1 MSNLT
6 IVCCLLLIAV
16 LNSNNIV
23 LTAQALATPAARR
36 KAAQKARKSSGSGGF
51 AKKPSPAITA
61 PPKHQ
66 PITNDVYYD
75 AQDDVAKRAV
85 SNLFSVCAHI
95 QDSKLYQPK
104 WADACVQ
111 QQNQSEGDGNPK
123 IGAVIANRNV
133 ARGQVLTLF
142 PIHALG
148 LRMLRQNETA
158 KDTEFVAYDQEA
170 DGEIFTDD
178 QKAGLRLKLNIP
190 LDKSQ
195 PAYSL
200 LGNRKRHVLFS
211 MFYPEKQALPG
222 WLGGRMKATSS
233 PNSESSNCVTL
244 PLPGAAPLCAVV
256 ATKDVIEG
264 KEIIQTKQPLKP
276 SVMDELK
283 ESVAKEYRRE
293 LSTLQ
298 MYIEAACETVESSVS
313 SESDSSTLQQQQ
325 QQQQL
330 GPFHQLKQQYP
341 GLKRIHPDPDIY
353 SIDNFLTDEECD
365 RLIAKSQPH
374 LVPCLVKIFTKQQL
388 GPFHQLKQQYPGL
401 KRIHPDPDIYS
412 IDNFLTDEECDR
424 LIAKSQ
430 PHLVPC
436 LVKNDKNGQVEQ
448 DPVRTSTNTNVPQSE
463 VPSIVKKMTNM
474 ANCNADQLEIFQ
486 VLNYKKGQE
495 FIPHTDGF
503 SGKFD
508 ACGFEQASRQATI
521 FCYLNDVPEGG
532 STNFPE
538 IGLAIQPKKG
548 TAVIHFPA
556 DVELREDTRTL
567 HQGSPAIDEKWL
579 LTTWVWNRPRTDEMY
594 AESKLPSLSSSDI
607 I

>member
-1 MSNLT
+1 MSTLSVICYLIIIALLSGNILLT
-6 IVCCLLLIAV
+6 
-16 LNSNNIV
+16 
-23 LTAQALATPAARR
+23 TQALATPAARR
-36 KAAQKARKSSGSGGF
+36 KAARKSKKSSSNSGGF
-51 AKKPSPAITA
+51 AKKPSS

-66 PITNDVYYD
+66 AINPAVQYNA
-75 AQDDVAKRAV
+75 AQDEVAKRAV
-85 SNLFSVCAHI
+85 SSLFSVCAHI
-95 QDSKLYQPK
+95 QDPKLYVPK
-104 WADACVQ
+104 WADACFQ
-111 QQNQSEGDGNPK
+111 RNSIDGCDGQSNIG
-123 IGAVIANRNV
+123 GAVMATRDV

-148 LRMLRQNETA
+148 LRMLRQNGDDEA
-158 KDTEFVAYDQEA
+158 LKDTEFVAYDQDA
-170 DGEIFTDD
+170 DGELFASD

-195 PAYSL
+195 PTHSL
-200 LGNRKRHVLFS
+200 LGNKKRHVLFS
-211 MFYPEKQALPG
+211 NFFPEKQAVPG
-222 WLGGRMKATSS
+222 WLGGRIKAASS
-233 PNSESSNCVTL
+233 QYSKSNCITV

-256 ATKDVIEG
+256 ATKDVKEG
-264 KEIIQTKQPLKP
+264 EEIVQTMQPLKP
-276 SVMDELK
+276 SEMDELK
-283 ESVAKEYRRE
+283 ESLAREYRSE
-293 LSTLQ
+293 LATLQ
-298 MYIEAACETVESSVS
+298 MYIEAACETVQPLPELDLSSG
-313 SESDSSTLQQQQ
+313 Q

-330 GPFHQLKQQYP
+330 GPFHQLNQQFP
-341 GLKRIHPDPDIY
+341 GLTRIHQDPDIY
-353 SIDNFLTDEECD
+353 
-365 RLIAKSQPH
+365 A
-374 LVPCLVKIFTKQQL
+374 
-388 GPFHQLKQQYPGL
+388 
-401 KRIHPDPDIYS
+401 

-436 LVKNDKNGQVEQ
+436 LVKNDKTGIAEQ

-463 VPSIVKKMTNM
+463 VPSIVEKMTNV
-474 ANCNADQLEIFQ
+474 ASCNADQLEILQ

-521 FCYLNDVPEGG
+521 FCYLNNVAEGG

-556 DVELREDTRTL
+556 DVELREDSRTL
-567 HQGSPAIDEKWL
+567 HQGSPAVDEKWL

-594 AESKLPSLSSSDI
+594 AESRLPSLSSDI

>member
-200 LGNRKRHVLFS
+200 LGNRNRHVLFS

-325 QQQQL
+325 QQQ
-330 GPFHQLKQQYP
+330 
-341 GLKRIHPDPDIY
+341 
-353 SIDNFLTDEECD
+353 
-365 RLIAKSQPH
+365 
-374 LVPCLVKIFTKQQL
+374 QQL

>member
-374 LVPCLVKIFTKQQL
+374 LVPCLVK
-388 GPFHQLKQQYPGL
+388 
-401 KRIHPDPDIYS
+401 
-412 IDNFLTDEECDR
+412 
-424 LIAKSQ
+424 
-430 PHLVPC
+430 
-436 LVKNDKNGQVEQ
+436 NDKNGQVEQ

>member
-1 MSNLT
+1 MANLT
-6 IVCCLLLIAV
+6 VICYLITIALLSSNV
-16 LNSNNIV
+16 L

-36 KAAQKARKSSGSGGF
+36 KAAQKAKKSSSNGGF
-51 AKKPSPAITA
+51 AKKPRPAAAAIAA
-61 PPKHQ
+61 PQTQQ
-66 PITNDVYYD
+66 PTTNNVQYDD
-75 AQDDVAKRAV
+75 AQDEVAKRAV
-85 SNLFSVCAHI
+85 SSLFSVCAHI
-95 QDSKLYQPK
+95 QDPKLYQPK

-111 QQNQSEGDGNPK
+111 QNSESGDGISPK
-123 IGAVIANRNV
+123 IGAVMANRDV

-148 LRMLRQNETA
+148 LRMLRQNSDDEA
-158 KDTEFVAYDQEA
+158 LKDTEFVAYDQNA
-170 DGEIFTDD
+170 DGELFTTSE
-178 QKAGLRLKLNIP
+178 KAGLRLKLNIP

-195 PAYSL
+195 PAHSI
-200 LGNRKRHVLFS
+200 LGNKKRHVLFS
-211 MFYPEKQALPG
+211 MFLPEKQPKPG
-222 WLGGRMKATSS
+222 WLGGRMKAASS
-233 PNSESSNCVTL
+233 QYSESNCITV

-256 ATKDVIEG
+256 ATTDVKEG
-264 KEIIQTKQPLKP
+264 EEIIQAMQPLKP

-283 ESVAKEYRRE
+283 GSVAKEYRRE
-293 LSTLQ
+293 LATLQ
-298 MYIEAACETVESSVS
+298 MYIEAACETVQQSSSQV
-313 SESDSSTLQQQQ
+313 DSSSGQQ

-330 GPFHQLKQQYP
+330 GPFHQLNQKYP
-341 GLKRIHPDPDIY
+341 GLKRIHQDPDIY
-353 SIDNFLTDEECD
+353 SIDNFLT
-365 RLIAKSQPH
+365 
-374 LVPCLVKIFTKQQL
+374 
-388 GPFHQLKQQYPGL
+388 
-401 KRIHPDPDIYS
+401 
-412 IDNFLTDEECDR
+412 NEECDR

-436 LVKNDKNGQVEQ
+436 LVKNDKTGIAEQ

-463 VPSIVKKMTNM
+463 VPSIVEKMTNV
-474 ANCNADQLEIFQ
+474 ANCCADQLEILQ

-521 FCYLNDVPEGG
+521 FCYLNDVSEGG

-556 DVELREDTRTL
+556 DLELREDTRTL
-567 HQGSPAIDEKWL
+567 HQGAPAVDEKWL
-579 LTTWVWNRPRTDEMY
+579 LTTWVWNRPRSDEMY
-594 AESKLPSLSSSDI
+594 AESRLPPLSSGDI

>member
-1 MSNLT
+1 MANLT
-6 IVCCLLLIAV
+6 VICYLITIALLSSNV
-16 LNSNNIV
+16 L

-36 KAAQKARKSSGSGGF
+36 KAARKAKKSSSNGGF
-51 AKKPSPAITA
+51 AKKPRPAAAAIAA
-61 PPKHQ
+61 PQTQQ
-66 PITNDVYYD
+66 PTTNNVQYDD
-75 AQDDVAKRAV
+75 AQDEVAKRAV
-85 SNLFSVCAHI
+85 SSLFSVCAHI
-95 QDSKLYQPK
+95 QDPKLYQPK

-111 QQNQSEGDGNPK
+111 QKSESGDGISPK
-123 IGAVIANRNV
+123 IGAVMANRDV

-148 LRMLRQNETA
+148 LRMLRQNSDDEEL
-158 KDTEFVAYDQEA
+158 KDTEFVAYDQDA
-170 DGEIFTDD
+170 DGELFTTSE
-178 QKAGLRLKLNIP
+178 KAGLRLKLNIP

-195 PAYSL
+195 PAHSI
-200 LGNRKRHVLFS
+200 LGNKKRHVLFS
-211 MFYPEKQALPG
+211 MFLPENLAMPG
-222 WLGGRMKATSS
+222 WLGGRMRAASS
-233 PNSESSNCVTL
+233 QYSESNCITV

-256 ATKDVIEG
+256 ATTDVKEG
-264 KEIIQTKQPLKP
+264 EEIIQAMQPLKP

-283 ESVAKEYRRE
+283 GSVAKEYRRE
-293 LSTLQ
+293 LATLQ
-298 MYIEAACETVESSVS
+298 MYIEAACETVQPSSS
-313 SESDSSTLQQQQ
+313 PSDSSSGQQQQ

-330 GPFHQLKQQYP
+330 GPFHQLNGQYP
-341 GLKRIHPDPDIY
+341 GLKRIHQDPDIY
-353 SIDNFLTDEECD
+353 SIDNFLT
-365 RLIAKSQPH
+365 
-374 LVPCLVKIFTKQQL
+374 
-388 GPFHQLKQQYPGL
+388 
-401 KRIHPDPDIYS
+401 
-412 IDNFLTDEECDR
+412 NEECDR

-436 LVKNDKNGQVEQ
+436 LVKNDKTGIAEQ

-463 VPSIVKKMTNM
+463 VPSIVEKMTNV
-474 ANCNADQLEIFQ
+474 ANCCADQLEILQ

-521 FCYLNDVPEGG
+521 FCYLNDVAEGG

-556 DVELREDTRTL
+556 DLELREDTRTL
-567 HQGSPAIDEKWL
+567 HQGAPAVDEKWL
-579 LTTWVWNRPRTDEMY
+579 LTTWVWNRPRSDEMY
-594 AESKLPSLSSSDI
+594 AESRLPPLSSGDI